1 MRKMVGV
8 LLVVSLV
15 GWLYPGRAAAAENT
29 FETVFKDGFYGGLAG
44 GLVGGAVLIFADHPK
59 DHYIYIGYGAAI
71 GVILGVTFG
80 VVSATRSLAE
90 IDDHKLVFHFPI
102 PQTEVLPF
110 NSTRRDVMTSMDL
123 LTVWF

>member
-1 MRKMVGV
+1 MRKTIRI
-8 LLVVSLV
+8 LLVICLM
-15 GWLYPGRAAAAENT
+15 GWLYPGSASASENS

-44 GLVGGAVLIFADHPK
+44 GLVGGAVLVFKDHPG
-59 DHYIYIGYGAAI
+59 DHLNYLSYGAAI

-80 VVSATRSLAE
+80 VVNATRSLAE
-90 IDDHKLVFHFPI
+90 IDDHKLVFHLPI

-123 LTVWF
+123 LAVRF

>member
-1 MRKMVGV
+1 MRKIIGV
-8 LLVVSLV
+8 LLVACLV
-15 GWLYPGRAAAAENT
+15 GAWGPGRAAADENT

-44 GLVGGAVLIFADHPK
+44 ALVGGAVLVFAENPK

-90 IDDHKLVFHFPI
+90 LDDHKLVFHLPM
-102 PQTEVLPF
+102 PETEVRMLDL
-110 NSTRRDVMTSMDL
+110 TRREVVTSIDL
-123 LTVWF
+123 LTVRF

>member
-1 MRKMVGV
+1 MRKMIGV
-8 LLVVSLV
+8 LLVVCLV

-90 IDDHKLVFHFPI
+90 IDDHKLVFHLPI

-123 LTVWF
+123 LTVRF

>member
-1 MRKMVGV
+1 MRKMSGV
-8 LLVVSLV
+8 LLVACLV
-15 GWLYPGRAAAAENT
+15 AWLYPGRAAAAENT

-44 GLVGGAVLIFADHPK
+44 ALVGGSTLVFAKHPK

-90 IDDHKLVFHFPI
+90 IDDHKLVFHIPL
-102 PQTEVLPF
+102 PQTEIHPLDL
-110 NSTRRDVMTSMDL
+110 TRREVVTSVDL
-123 LTVWF
+123 LTVRF

>member
-8 LLVVSLV
+8 FLVVCLV
-15 GWLYPGRAAAAENT
+15 AWLYPGRTAAAENT

-44 GLVGGAVLIFADHPK
+44 ALVGGAVLVFSEHPK

-90 IDDHKLVFHFPI
+90 IDDHKLVFHLPM
-102 PQTEVLPF
+102 PRTEILPLDL
-110 NSTRRDVMTSMDL
+110 TRREVITSMDL
-123 LTVWF
+123 LTVRF